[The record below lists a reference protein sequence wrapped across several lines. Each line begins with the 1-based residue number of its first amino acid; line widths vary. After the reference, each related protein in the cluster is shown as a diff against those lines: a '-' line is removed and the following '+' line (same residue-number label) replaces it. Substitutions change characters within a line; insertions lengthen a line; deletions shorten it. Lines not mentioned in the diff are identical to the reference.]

1 MKIAIAQ
8 QNYSIGD
15 FGKNASRILRTIFD
29 ARQQGAD
36 MIVFPEMSVCGSFP
50 YDLLLQEDFM
60 ETTMQT
66 LQRIASET
74 YGIIV
79 LVGCPSYCSD
89 ETEKRVYNSV
99 LLIENGTITR
109 RFNKKQLT
117 LSEQRYF
124 VTDKEPNY
132 FEFKNKKIAVCV
144 GNDAPEEIDGISL
157 AINCTAKSYAHKS
170 DAKCLQFSKCTYPVI
185 SVNQCGANTEH
196 VYEGHS
202 FVLDK
207 EGKHIVQLPYLEE
220 TLAYFE
226 TEKEYQAIADE
237 QPNAIALLHDAL
249 VMGIRDYFR
258 KNNFTTATL
267 GLSGGIDSAV
277 VLALAAEAIGSEN
290 IRVLLLPS
298 EFSTSHS
305 VTDAEVL
312 AKNLN
317 VAYDIVPIKNIY
329 GTALNALAPLF
340 GDMPF
345 SVAEENLQSRIR
357 GVLLMA
363 VSNKFGNILLNTSNK
378 SEIAVGY
385 GTLYGDT
392 NGSLSVLGDVYKT
405 DVYALAR
412 YINRDKE
419 IIPTNTIT
427 KAPSAELRPDQ
438 QDSDSLPDY
447 DTLDAILYQY
457 IESEKSE
464 KELYQ
469 MNVPKETIDKILRL
483 VKQCEYKRQQLCP
496 AIRVS
501 EKPFALRHIPLIAKF

>member
-1 MKIAIAQ
+1 MKIALAQ

-15 FGKNASRILRTIFD
+15 FGKNASKILLAIFE
-29 ARQQGAD
+29 ARKQGAD
-36 MIVFPEMSVCGSFP
+36 MIVFPELSVCGSFP

-66 LQRIASET
+66 LQRIATET

-89 ETEKRVYNSV
+89 ETEKKVYDSV

-117 LSEQRYF
+117 HIEQAHF
-124 VTDKEPNY
+124 ITDNEPNY
-132 FEFKNKKIAVCV
+132 FEFKHKKIAVCV
-144 GNDAPEEIDGISL
+144 GNDAPEDIEGISL
-157 AINCTAKSYAHKS
+157 AINCTATPFVHKKTTETS
-170 DAKCLQFSKCTYPVI
+170 PFSKCTYPVI
-185 SVNQCGANTEH
+185 SVNQCGANTEDT
-196 VYEGHS
+196 YEGHS
-202 FVLDK
+202 FVCN
-207 EGKHIVQLPYLEE
+207 EQGQRIIQLPYFES
-220 TLAYFE
+220 TLSYFE
-226 TEKEYQAIADE
+226 TEKEYQPLEDE

-249 VMGIRDYFR
+249 VMGIRDYFA
-258 KNNFTTATL
+258 KNNFKTATL

-277 VLALAAEAIGSEN
+277 VLALAAEAIGTEN

-305 VTDAEVL
+305 ITDAEAL
-312 AKNLN
+312 AKKLN
-317 VAYDIVPIKNIY
+317 IVYDIVPIKQTYDTI
-329 GTALNALAPLF
+329 LNALSPLF
-340 GDMPF
+340 GDLPF

-405 DVYALAR
+405 DVYALAQ

-419 IIPTNTIT
+419 IIPNNTIT
-427 KAPSAELRPDQ
+427 KAPSAELRYEQ

-447 DTLDAILYQY
+447 DTLDTILYAY
-457 IESEKSE
+457 IEAEKSE
-464 KELYQ
+464 SELYN
-469 MNVPKETIDKILRL
+469 MNVKKETIDKILHL
-483 VKQCEYKRQQLCP
+483 VKRCEFKRQQLCP
-496 AIRVS
+496 AIKVS
-501 EKPFALRHIPLIAKF
+501 EKPLSQRHIPLIAKF